1 MSALSP
7 NKAPLLQVENLRTEF
22 QTPGGK
28 VQAVRGVTFE
38 VARGETVGIVGE
50 SGSGKSVTSLSI
62 MGLIPSPPG
71 KITGGSVKLDGVE
84 LVGKP
89 AREMQKLRGSRMAM
103 VFQDPFSCLNPTMT
117 LGTQVAEPIRLH
129 QGASKAEARDRVLQ
143 LFRDMRI
150 PNPELR
156 LRQYPHEISGGQRQ
170 RVMIAMAFAC
180 NPELLIADEPTTALD
195 VTVQAQVL
203 ALMAGMQKQTDAGIV
218 LITHDLGVVAEVCDR
233 VLVMYA
239 GMLVESGTVEQIFR
253 APKHPY
259 TQGLL
264 ASLPQFQS
272 ADTRRLSTIAGQPP
286 DLAHLPPGCPFTP
299 VAQNACPSVPRENR
313 NTRNRNRAKPRAVIC
328 MEANVSNV
336 VSEPLLTVQG
346 LVKHFHIHQRQG
358 WRMATK
364 TVRAVDGIDLTVAP
378 GETVGLVGESGCGKS
393 TAGRAILRLLQP
405 TSGQVTLE
413 GENVLALQGEG
424 LRQIRQRMNIV
435 FQDPYAAL
443 DPRMMIGDI
452 IAEPLRAHRMVA
464 SRAEGL
470 ERARELLQSV
480 GTAPRIRHTLRA
492 RVFGRA
498 AATHRHRP
506 RPCYQ
511 PQTADTG

>member
-1 MSALSP
+1 MSS
-7 NKAPLLQVENLRTEF
+7 LLEVENLRTEF
-22 QTPGGK
+22 QTPGGN
-28 VQAVRGVTFE
+28 VQAVRGVSFQ

-84 LVGKP
+84 LIGRS
-89 AREMQKLRGSRMAM
+89 ARDMQKLRGSRMAM

-117 LGTQVAEPIRLH
+117 LGAQVAEPIRLH
-129 QGASKAEARDRVLQ
+129 QGASKAEARNRVLQ

-203 ALMAGMQKQTDAGIV
+203 ALMAGMQKKTNAGIV
-218 LITHDLGVVAEVCDR
+218 LITHDLGVVAEVCDL

-239 GMLVESGTVEQIFR
+239 GMLVESGSVEQIFR

-264 ASLPQFQS
+264 ASLPQFQN
-272 ADTRRLSTIAGQPP
+272 AQTRHLSTIAGQPP

-299 VAQNACPSVPRENR
+299 RCP
-313 NTRNRNRAKPRAVIC
+313 
-328 MEANVSNV
+328 
-336 VSEPLLTVQG
+336 
-346 LVKHFHIHQRQG
+346 
-358 WRMATK
+358 
-364 TVRAVDGIDLTVAP
+364 
-378 GETVGLVGESGCGKS
+378 
-393 TAGRAILRLLQP
+393 
-405 TSGQVTLE
+405 
-413 GENVLALQGEG
+413 
-424 LRQIRQRMNIV
+424 
-435 FQDPYAAL
+435 
-443 DPRMMIGDI
+443 
-452 IAEPLRAHRMVA
+452 HRM
-464 SRAEGL
+464 
-470 ERARELLQSV
+470 
-480 GTAPRIRHTLRA
+480 TICP
-492 RVFGRA
+492 
-498 AATHRHRP
+498 THEPEPTEPEPGQRTR
-506 RPCYQ
+506 CYLY
-511 PQTADTG
+511 GF

>member
-1 MSALSP
+1 MSAL
-7 NKAPLLQVENLRTEF
+7 LEVENLRTEF

-28 VQAVRGVTFE
+28 VQAVRGVTFQ

-84 LVGKP
+84 LVDKS

-129 QGASKAEARDRVLQ
+129 RGASRSEARDRVLQ

-203 ALMAGMQKQTDAGIV
+203 ALMAGMQKQTDTGIV

-239 GMLVESGTVEQIFR
+239 GMLVESGSVEQIFR

-264 ASLPQFQS
+264 ASLPQFQQAGS
-272 ADTRRLSTIAGQPP
+272 RRLSTIAGQPP

-299 VAQNACPSVPRENR
+299 RCP
-313 NTRNRNRAKPRAVIC
+313 
-328 MEANVSNV
+328 
-336 VSEPLLTVQG
+336 
-346 LVKHFHIHQRQG
+346 H
-358 WRMATK
+358 RMAICPTREPEY
-364 TVRAVDGIDLTVAP
+364 TEPEP
-378 GETVGLVGESGCGKS
+378 GQT
-393 TAGRAILRLLQP
+393 TR
-405 TSGQVTLE
+405 
-413 GENVLALQGEG
+413 
-424 LRQIRQRMNIV
+424 
-435 FQDPYAAL
+435 
-443 DPRMMIGDI
+443 
-452 IAEPLRAHRMVA
+452 
-464 SRAEGL
+464 
-470 ERARELLQSV
+470 
-480 GTAPRIRHTLRA
+480 
-492 RVFGRA
+492 
-498 AATHRHRP
+498 
-506 RPCYQ
+506 CYLY
-511 PQTADTG
+511 GG